1 MTTIGQNFE
10 NFCFSR
16 YLLKMNEFLKIIMF
30 NLYTVQYTY
39 PEAVVLS
46 QFVLIVVIGT
56 VQTYHIPLHKID

>member
-1 MTTIGQNFE
+1 
-10 NFCFSR
+10 
-16 YLLKMNEFLKIIMF
+16 MNEFLKIIMF

-56 VQTYHIPLHKID
+56 VQTYHISLYKID